1 MSGFEDYA
9 HELAELDR
17 EIHHYATV
25 CGVNLANRYE
35 IDACLSAHH
44 DTWAEDKARENLHG
58 LLFLRIK
65 VETEMLELGFSPP
78 PLIAPQPVN
87 PD

>member
-17 EIHHYATV
+17 EIHHYAAV

>member
-9 HELAELDR
+9 HELAELDH
-17 EIHHYATV
+17 EIHHYAAV

>member
-17 EIHHYATV
+17 EIHHYAAV

-35 IDACLSAHH
+35 IDTCLSAHH